1 MLTEIEYIKEQYKP
15 LKEKMEKKMQKIFVY
30 IPILNIDDP
39 FFASPEDKDTINL
52 ELTKMF
58 DLYTGF
64 PEPQMTKLII
74 PGTTREIK
82 PGYRNL
88 IEVTNNDDDKNKTIL
103 EISNNIS
110 EYQIMVWTAVMLGV
124 ILLGTILTVLYMP
137 FGDDTAGLYSKFHQ
151 KTN

>member
-1 MLTEIEYIKEQYKP
+1 MK
-15 LKEKMEKKMQKIFVY
+15 KIFVY

-58 DLYTGF
+58 ELYVGF

-82 PGYRNL
+82 PGFRNL
-88 IEVTNNDDDKNKTIL
+88 IEITSDGNDSATNATIL

-110 EYQIMVWTAVMLGV
+110 EYQIMVWTAIMLGFT
-124 ILLGTILTVLYMP
+124 LLGTILTIIYMP
-137 FGDDTAGLYSKFHQ
+137 FGEDTAGLYSKFHQ